1 MHTLPVR
8 STLACAAGGALLC
21 VLGFYS
27 LLSAAPPGSPPFE
40 DAGTQREEM
49 IRELRE
55 IKELIKEQNALLKEV
70 IAVPNGRSKA
80 KK

>member
-1 MHTLPVR
+1 MRTLPIR
-8 STLACAAGGALLC
+8 ATLAFAAGGALLC
-21 VLGFYS
+21 MLGFYS

-55 IKELIKEQNALLKEV
+55 IKELIKEQNALLKDV
-70 IAVPNGRSKA
+70 IAVPNGRSKT

>member
-1 MHTLPVR
+1 MRTYPIR
-8 STLACAAGGALLC
+8 SMLAFAAGGALLC
-21 VLGFYS
+21 MLGFYG

-55 IKELIKEQNALLKEV
+55 IKELIKEQNALLKDV
-70 IAVPNGRSKA
+70 IAVPNGRSKT

>member
-1 MHTLPVR
+1 MHILSNR
-8 STLACAAGGALLC
+8 STLACAMGGALLC
-21 VLGFYS
+21 MLGFYS
-27 LLSAAPPGSPPFE
+27 LLSAAPPGSAPFE
-40 DAGTQREEM
+40 DAGAQRDEM

-70 IAVPNGRSKA
+70 IVVPNGRSKA